1 MALLKY
7 SANNTNNQINV
18 DGWRTYLQTDIWRV
32 EYNATTTR
40 VTLASTVTVAVTT
53 TEKNY
58 GTVLLNDQWLRPK
71 KPMMFPTYNGN
82 VLVIAKEGNNTLSHR
97 TVSGSVSMTSQY
109 FQIEWSHQGLP

>member
-18 DGWRTYLQTDIWRV
+18 DGWRTYLQTEVWLV

-40 VTLASTVTVAVTT
+40 VTLASEVTVAVTT
-53 TEKNY
+53 TEKQY
-58 GTVLLNDQWLRPK
+58 GTEILNDWWLRPK
-71 KPMMFPTYNGN
+71 RPMMFPTYNGN
-82 VLVIAKEGNNTLSHR
+82 VLVIARGNNKLGHKTI
-97 TVSGSVSMTSQY
+97 SGSVTMPSQY